1 MRCNR
6 WVKGLKA
13 AASAAHCPV
22 EIIHATTLAHTWQLC
37 CCAAVQPD
45 GDHVCIVIPATPNLQ
60 QEQQTLWQH
69 QRQHQ
74 QQHQQPAHR
83 STTTSAQQQHQH
95 AYTGPA
101 TAANL
106 SPMMLVL
113 RWRSLALVAA
123 PLVSNLGLL
132 ALTSSSITLDQAD
145 AVVASAV
152 INTAPALAPTAAD
165 TVVLAVMRSGWMWAG
180 SLAGSSL
187 NQVRLRHQARQQR
200 STTWHSLC
208 RRQRFCK
215 AAAWMACLCGA
226 VTGPDSWGAC
236 SKVWPSGALCAP
248 DEFCYC

>member
-1 MRCNR
+1 MCCAFTCRDD
-6 WVKGLKA
+6 
-13 AASAAHCPV
+13 AHSHILLLWCF
-22 EIIHATTLAHTWQLC
+22 
-37 CCAAVQPD
+37 AAVQPD
-45 GDHVCIVIPATPNLQ
+45 GAHVCIVIPATPNLQ

-74 QQHQQPAHR
+74 QHQQPAH
-83 STTTSAQQQHQH
+83 SLTTSAQQQQQQQQQH
-95 AYTGPA
+95 SATGPA

-113 RWRSLALVAA
+113 RWSSLALVAA
-123 PLVSNLGLL
+123 PLVSNLGLV

-187 NQVRLRHQARQQR
+187 HQVRGLGHRVFEQPN
-200 STTWHSLC
+200 TTWRSLHSRLLLG
-208 RRQRFCK
+208 
-215 AAAWMACLCGA
+215 MA
-226 VTGPDSWGAC
+226 
-236 SKVWPSGALCAP
+236 
-248 DEFCYC
+248 